1 MAETIR
7 VDRAEVARQVEKA
20 EKLLQKGKSAD
31 ALDVYLQVL
40 EMDPLND
47 TVRSMAADLCL
58 SLQRTADASRLLG
71 ELFERQLQSED
82 ATRAS
87 LTYKKLARFANPT
100 WQQKIRFGQL
110 LESTNRKL
118 AMETYEAALA
128 DLTRVGSKPDC
139 LTVLKKIVALDP
151 SERNLVRLGELCSEV
166 GENEQAAGAF
176 FKLGQLADANSGNS
190 AQWYE
195 RAYGEDSTN
204 PEIALAY
211 SRILLTQNQAGAVI
225 FILQPLVSTGSL
237 LGRNTRDL
245 RQGLICHQSAD
256 RGRAADLATVRKNP
270 ARLTEVSD
278 LIGAFLDAEQD
289 KDAVALARKLE
300 QQQRRKGERKNF
312 ASMMQDLAAKHRP
325 SSELLEF
332 MSELFNASNRETDY
346 CQTLIKLFDLHFG
359 MANYPKAAECLDR
372 AVEVDIYE
380 PGHQKRLESLRG
392 KIDDNRFQVIAS
404 RFSGMSQ
411 NAPSPART
419 SEAGLGAA
427 TCRT

>member
-1 MAETIR
+1 MADTIQ
-7 VDRAEVARQVEKA
+7 VNRAEVARQVEKA

-40 EMDPLND
+40 EIDPMND

-71 ELFERQLQSED
+71 ELFERQLQAED

-87 LTYKKLARFANPT
+87 LTYKKLARFATPT
-100 WQQKIRFGQL
+100 WQQKLRFGQL

-118 AMETYEAALA
+118 AMETYENALA
-128 DLTRVGSKPDC
+128 DLTRAGSKPDC
-139 LTVLKKIVALDP
+139 LSVLKKIVALDS
-151 SERNLVRLGELCSEV
+151 SEKNLTRLGELCSEI
-166 GENEQAAGAF
+166 GENEQAAAAF
-176 FKLGQLADANSGNS
+176 FKLGQLADASGGNS

-204 PEIALAY
+204 PDIALAY
-211 SRILLTQNQAGAVI
+211 SRVLLTQNQAGAVI
-225 FILQPLVSTGSL
+225 FILQPQVSTGSYSAEI
-237 LGRNTRDL
+237 RDIYAKAL
-245 RQGLICHQSAD
+245 
-256 RGRAADLATVRKNP
+256 LATNQLTEAEPLIWQLFEENP
-270 ARLTEVSD
+270 SRFSEVSD

-300 QQQRRKGERKNF
+300 AQQRRKGERKSF
-312 ASMMQDLAAKHRP
+312 ANMMQDLAAKHRP

-359 MANYPKAAECLDR
+359 MANFPKAAECLDR

-392 KIDDNRFQVIAS
+392 KIEPCAQHGRGRSWRSDAAGPDVAS
-404 RFSGMSQ
+404 GNSCAIRY
-411 NAPSPART
+411 AR
-419 SEAGLGAA
+419 
-427 TCRT
+427 